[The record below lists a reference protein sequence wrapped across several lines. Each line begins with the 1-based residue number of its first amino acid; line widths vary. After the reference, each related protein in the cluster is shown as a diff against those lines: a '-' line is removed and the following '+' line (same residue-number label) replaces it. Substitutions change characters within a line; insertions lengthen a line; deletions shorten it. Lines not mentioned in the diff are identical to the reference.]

1 MIVSRQGLRHD
12 EVVEFPITERFLK
25 LPIAKFFEIEGIDP
39 ISPQIAMLNA
49 INDPQYRFVVGCL
62 SRRTGKTYI
71 SNRIAFVKALEPG
84 TQVLIISPNY
94 SLSNIS
100 WNEQVQLIQKHEIEV
115 VKMNAKDKEIHLEN
129 GSMIKFGSIS
139 QANSCV
145 GRSYDLILFDEA
157 ALDPKGMEAF
167 NIQLR
172 PTLDKPGSKAIFIS
186 TPRGTNYFY
195 HFYNRGFS
203 SEFPMWAS
211 VHSTWRDNP
220 RTNEDDIRE
229 AQNAMSRA
237 EFKQEYEAD
246 FTTFEGQIYEAFD
259 PSKHVTDCHLI
270 DMDDGF
276 DTIMGID
283 AGYKDAT
290 TGIVVR
296 YNFKDKK
303 FYVMWEYLDNERT
316 TDQHANA
323 LGDAY
328 SKYDMDFVFCDSAA
342 AQFRADLMLLYDI
355 PSNPATKSVLD
366 GIAYVQTIV
375 EQDRLIVDKS
385 CRHVIDMLTNYRW
398 DMRPELLKPKPV
410 HDQFSHMADALRYAI
425 YSFTS

>member
-1 MIVSRQGLRHD
+1 MIVSRQGLQF
-12 EVVEFPITERFLK
+12 EEIVEFDIGARFLK
-25 LPIAKFFEIEGIDP
+25 LPIARFFEIEEIEP
-39 ISPQIAMLNA
+39 IAPQIALLNA

-62 SRRTGKTYI
+62 SRRTGKTYV
-71 SNRIAFVKALEPG
+71 SNRIAFLKAMEPG
-84 TQVLIISPNY
+84 RQILIISPNY

-100 WNEQVQLIQKHEIEV
+100 WNEQVQLIQKHNIEV

-129 GSMIKFGSIS
+129 GSLIKFGSIS

-157 ALDPKGMEAF
+157 ALDPKGVDAF

-195 HFYNRGFS
+195 EFYNRGFS
-203 SEFPMWAS
+203 KDFPMWAS

-220 RTNEDDIRE
+220 RTNEDDIEE
-229 AQNAMSRA
+229 ARRSMSRA
-237 EFKQEYEAD
+237 EFRQEYEAD

-259 PSKHVTDCHLI
+259 TDKHITDCHLI
-270 DMDDGF
+270 DMSEGY

-290 TGIVVR
+290 TGVVVR
-296 YNFKDKK
+296 YNFADKK
-303 FYVMWEYLDNERT
+303 FYVMWEYLETEKT
-316 TDQHANA
+316 TDKHAEA

-328 SKYDMDFVFCDSAA
+328 SNYDMDFVFCDSAA

-366 GIAYVQTIV
+366 GIAYVQTLV
-375 EQDRLIVDKS
+375 EQGRLIVDKS
-385 CRHVIDMLTNYRW
+385 CAHVIDMLTNYRW

-425 YSFTS
+425 YSFTA